1 MRRYRW
7 RFDARP
13 LTAARGG
20 STKECPMSDEKTE
33 QPTEQRLRDARK
45 EGQVSKST
53 DLTDAITMSATI
65 AVLTAAAGRFAD
77 AFRALI
83 DTALGFVNADHSLSA
98 LTARLFKL
106 GTQALAV
113 IIPCV
118 AASAIAAIA
127 ALFPQVGFQ
136 ISTKP
141 VTPNPLAVNPMSG
154 LQRIFSLRSVTELIK
169 TLIKVAIVG
178 CVMWVTIR
186 MLLPLV
192 AGSLYQPL
200 PDLSKMFWDILTKLF
215 MVAAVVFIAIGAIDV
230 MLQRMM
236 FMRRMRMSK
245 QEVVREHKQQ
255 EGDPTIK
262 SERRRLAR
270 EWINEPP
277 RPRVG
282 LANALIVNPT
292 HYAVAIRYAPDEYPL
307 PLVIAKGQDEQ
318 AAQLRLYAQEERV
331 PIVGNPPVARALYKV
346 GIDEPIPEELFET
359 VAAILR
365 WIDAIG
371 AKERTSA
378 QPSAA
383 HAPH

>member
-1 MRRYRW
+1 
-7 RFDARP
+7 
-13 LTAARGG
+13 
-20 STKECPMSDEKTE
+20 MSDEKTE